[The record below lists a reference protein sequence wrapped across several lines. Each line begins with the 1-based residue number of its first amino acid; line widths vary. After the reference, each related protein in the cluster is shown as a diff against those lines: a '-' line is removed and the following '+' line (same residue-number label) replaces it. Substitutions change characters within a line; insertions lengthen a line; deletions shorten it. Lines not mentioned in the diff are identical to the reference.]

1 MGVSVGW
8 QGSSGVSE
16 ASRRVRFASLRS
28 LWGEADLSL
37 SLRIRCRGED
47 DVESDVDVLVVAEG
61 LPEDAGLRTRET
73 NWIHLKLRETEAY
86 RLLRAS
92 GRNCL
97 ISDVFFTPEEVERHP
112 PVLLDMV
119 EDGVILYDKNGFLR
133 NVLEGLSEKLR
144 RMGARRIKAGKGRY
158 WILKPGAEPPEVVEI

>member
-1 MGVSVGW
+1 LDGKVPAGYRRLLDEYVSLLLDHFGRRLISVCLF
-8 QGSSGVSE
+8 GSV
-16 ASRRVRFASLRS
+16 A
-28 LWGEADLSL
+28 
-37 SLRIRCRGED
+37 RGED

-112 PVLLDMV
+112 PVLLDIV